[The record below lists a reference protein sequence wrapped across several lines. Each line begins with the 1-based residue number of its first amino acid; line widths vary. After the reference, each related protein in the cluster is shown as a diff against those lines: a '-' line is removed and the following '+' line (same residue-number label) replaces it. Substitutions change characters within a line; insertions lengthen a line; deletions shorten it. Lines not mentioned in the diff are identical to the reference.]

1 MKAILAD
8 PVIKKALV
16 SISPTSRQNQL
27 MRKSTFR
34 ASKTPKRRR
43 YAQEAEQ
50 MDAPAP
56 TCSKRFARRSRP
68 TIRYPMI
75 GRLGIKFCPI
85 LDNFSRSKKSG
96 EMRVRPRFSIDGC
109 GQNSRLLWVFK
120 SLARLYPFR
129 GSFSKRTEIN
139 DFDKLPLKIQTLRF
153 LLQG

>member
-8 PVIKKALV
+8 PAIKKAMV

-27 MRKSTFR
+27 MRKPTFR

-75 GRLGIKFCPI
+75 GQLGIRLCPI
-85 LDNFSRSKKSG
+85 LDNFSG
-96 EMRVRPRFSIDGC
+96 ADFTP
-109 GQNSRLLWVFK
+109 
-120 SLARLYPFR
+120 SLAAL
-129 GSFSKRTEIN
+129 
-139 DFDKLPLKIQTLRF
+139 LPVIDVVFQIKCW
-153 LLQG
+153 